1 MAIKREAATERNL
14 PAWDGESLRD
24 FCEAAYW
31 NLGQG
36 TLTAQLAPVVHGGKE
51 TWLISL
57 TRLGSEGEAR
67 CHFVVDPDN
76 PDAVLT
82 IDHESAPTLERKLPS
97 KRPAAL

>member
-14 PAWDGESLRD
+14 PAWDGQSLRD

-36 TLTAQLAPVVHGGKE
+36 TLTAQLAPVLHDGKE

-67 CHFVVDPDN
+67 FHCVVDPAN
-76 PDAVLT
+76 PDAIIAV
-82 IDHESAPTLERKLPS
+82 DHESAPTLERKLPAT
-97 KRPAAL
+97 RPAGV